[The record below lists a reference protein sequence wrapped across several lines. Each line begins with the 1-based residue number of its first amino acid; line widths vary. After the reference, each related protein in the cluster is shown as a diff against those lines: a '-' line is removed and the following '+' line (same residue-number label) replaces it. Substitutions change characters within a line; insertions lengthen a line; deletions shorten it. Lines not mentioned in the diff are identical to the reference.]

1 VVPALHVNR
10 QQVREIFARRM
21 GLPGLPDDPEALT
34 AAARTYL
41 RKKFL
46 SVPAAISGANF
57 LIAENG
63 SVAIVE
69 SEGNGRMCL
78 TLPRTLIALAG
89 IEKVLPRFG
98 DLEVLLQ
105 VLARSAT
112 GERLNPYNSLWSGVT
127 PGDGPQRFH
136 VVLLDNG
143 RSEILGLKVER
154 QTLQCIRCAAC
165 LNTCPVYRQT
175 GGHAYGSPYGGPI
188 GAILTPQLEHMR
200 HAQSLPYASSLCAA
214 CYEVCPVKIN
224 IPEVLI
230 DLRAKV
236 VDQEREETKR
246 WFDPMFM
253 GMKVAN
259 FAFGSAAR
267 FGLAQW
273 FGRLGLRFFT
283 DKDGWIRKLPN
294 LGARWTLSRDLPGM
308 PDQTFRQWWAERE
321 AGRNKEAR

>member
-1 VVPALHVNR
+1 
-10 QQVREIFARRM
+10 M
-21 GLPGLPDDPEALT
+21 GLPELSDDPEALT

-46 SVPAAISGANF
+46 SVPTAISGANF
-57 LIAENG
+57 LIAETG

-89 IEKVLPRFG
+89 IEKVLPRFA
-98 DLEVLLQ
+98 DLEVMLQ

-112 GERLNPYNSLWSGVT
+112 GERMNPYTSLWSGVT
-127 PGDGPQRFH
+127 AGDGPQRFH

-143 RSEILGLKVER
+143 RSDILGRKVER

-165 LNTCPVYRQT
+165 MNTCPVYRQT
-175 GGHAYGSPYGGPI
+175 GGHAYGSPYAGPI
-188 GAILTPQLEHMR
+188 GAILTPQLEHMQ

-230 DLRAKV
+230 ELRAQV
-236 VDQEREETKR
+236 IDQERSQPAR
-246 WFDPMFM
+246 WFDPMYL
-253 GMKVAN
+253 GMKAAN
-259 FAFGSAAR
+259 LVFASGPR
-267 FGLAQW
+267 FRLAQQL
-273 FGRLGLRFFT
+273 GRLGLRFFT
-283 DKDGWIRKLPN
+283 GKDGWIHVSPALVR
-294 LGARWTLSRDLPGM
+294 
-308 PDQTFRQWWAERE
+308 
-321 AGRNKEAR
+321 AGRCRAISARCPKNPSANGGRCALRGRRTIQDQARGAAHDNVFA

>member
-1 VVPALHVNR
+1 
-10 QQVREIFARRM
+10 
-21 GLPGLPDDPEALT
+21 
-34 AAARTYL
+34 
-41 RKKFL
+41 
-46 SVPAAISGANF
+46 
-57 LIAENG
+57 
-63 SVAIVE
+63 
-69 SEGNGRMCL
+69 
-78 TLPRTLIALAG
+78 
-89 IEKVLPRFG
+89 
-98 DLEVLLQ
+98 
-105 VLARSAT
+105 
-112 GERLNPYNSLWSGVT
+112 
-127 PGDGPQRFH
+127 
-136 VVLLDNG
+136 
-143 RSEILGLKVER
+143 
-154 QTLQCIRCAAC
+154 
-165 LNTCPVYRQT
+165 VYRQT

-273 FGRLGLRFFT
+273 FGRLGLRIFT